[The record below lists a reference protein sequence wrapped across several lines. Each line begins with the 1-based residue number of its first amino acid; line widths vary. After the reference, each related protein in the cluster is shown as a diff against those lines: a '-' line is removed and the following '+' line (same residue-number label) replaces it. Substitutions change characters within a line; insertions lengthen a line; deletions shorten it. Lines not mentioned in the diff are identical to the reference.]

1 MFRELM
7 PLLKERTVMM
17 TLSRVDDA
25 TIRVCVIPK
34 RIKEDNKETTEE
46 SALCSPLAVTGT
58 LDELDREFASQLS
71 RYASSV
77 VKLGSNFAEIE
88 AAHEAATKSL
98 KEEKKKDLDRQ
109 RGKGSTTKSSSNP
122 PGNTQVPAMKDGKP
136 VFGSKN
142 GQAPVETRSL
152 VDTAPSDTTASESPA
167 ATEETTEHEAEQ
179 AGDEDTTF
187 TEESPI
193 AQPSSVQAQGAFS
206 YPD

>member
-1 MFRELM
+1 
-7 PLLKERTVMM
+7 MM

-46 SALCSPLAVTGT
+46 SALCSPLAVTGAV
-58 LDELDREFASQLS
+58 DELDREFASQLS
-71 RYASSV
+71 RYANSV

-109 RGKGSTTKSSSNP
+109 RGKGSTAKSSSNP
-122 PGNTQVPAMKDGKP
+122 SGSTQGAAMKDGKP

-142 GQAPVETRSL
+142 GQAPPETRSL
-152 VDTAPSDTTASESPA
+152 FDTAPSDTTTSESPA
-167 ATEETTEHEAEQ
+167 ATQETTELEAGQ
-179 AGDEDTTF
+179 ADDEDTTV
-187 TEESPI
+187 TEEESSI
-193 AQPSSVQAQGAFS
+193 AQPLSVQAQGAFS